1 MRADLSH
8 LKQYRFVEQEI
19 RFGGSGSP
27 NFGILLI
34 PSIQDRKP
42 VKVIFSRGF
51 YGWDHVSISK
61 QKHPPSW
68 NEMCW
73 LKGLFFEDD
82 ETVMELH
89 PPKGEWI
96 SNHDNCLHLWRPV
109 DHTIPM
115 PPPELVGVKGVS
127 SADMAKMSEAERF
140 ALQDKAIVDLE
151 VSTDVGRNV
160 SDSEILQTLKLVME
174 GKGNSVTRQSLVDAL
189 QFLVPPKASHYE
201 QAESR
206 LHRVGHSPNVVRVDV
221 PIESRRAPN
230 SPIQATSLAG
240 IRVHSAN
247 GGEGLLIIDESHHM
261 KGDTDRM
268 PAELLTYQQQARRNF
283 LARYRDE
290 EDRDDPYNQMLEDE
304 QALADRDR
312 E

>member
-206 LHRVGHSPNVVRVDV
+206 LHRVGHSPNVVR
-221 PIESRRAPN
+221 
-230 SPIQATSLAG
+230 
-240 IRVHSAN
+240 
-247 GGEGLLIIDESHHM
+247 IDESHHM
-261 KGDTDRM
+261 KGDSDRM
-268 PAELLTYQQQARRNF
+268 PAELLAYQQQARRNF